1 MNRSLWEAA
10 NQNFMINQPE
20 LAAEP
25 QEGFEILI
33 VGVQMSEKKK
43 QNEGSC
49 MWNIRTTD
57 LPGSHRPP

>member
-25 QEGFEILI
+25 QEGFEIKTM
-33 VGVQMSEKKK
+33 G
-43 QNEGSC
+43 
-49 MWNIRTTD
+49 D
-57 LPGSHRPP
+57 LDSGCANVREEETEWRELYVEH